1 MPSAMRSRP
10 WPSTTRRSADL
21 LVELG
26 RYHRNLLTRDPVDDN
41 LAVGVANAVLGDSPE
56 RALIRPVLVADAHHD
71 QVRVFLPRDFDD
83 SVAGLAGDVDL
94 GARRDGVLR
103 GDEGS
108 GVEGTL
114 NARVL
119 LGHDERRLE
128 RDLVHVDDH
137 HLGLVSLV
145 QPGGQFYGANRGAE
159 AADRQQDL

>member
-41 LAVGVANAVLGDSPE
+41 LAVGVANDVFGDSPE

-83 SVAGLAGDVDL
+83 SVASLAGDADL
-94 GARRDGVLR
+94 GVWREGVLR
-103 GDEGS
+103 GDEGG
-108 GVEGTL
+108 GVGRAL
-114 NARVL
+114 DARVL
-119 LGHDERRLE
+119 LRHD
-128 RDLVHVDDH
+128 
-137 HLGLVSLV
+137 
-145 QPGGQFYGANRGAE
+145 A
-159 AADRQQDL
+159 